1 MLSQWYHRDME
12 QKDEGPSREQRIEEG
27 WGLLEEGELAAAL
40 ATARAL
46 LAEEETNG
54 EIQYLAGSALM
65 EAGDLDEAEPHFRRA
80 LEIDAGDLDARA
92 ALAELLYEVI
102 RFDEARVE
110 VGLLLESDA
119 EDPRGHHLAAL
130 LAERRGEF
138 AKAEE
143 EDRMAHRL
151 EPESYPLPL
160 RFTRAEFDA
169 AVEAAVAELPER
181 FRERMGNLALV
192 VEDVPSDELLHSM
205 LDPSPSILGLFVG
218 TPLPEKH
225 LDDLPQAPDA
235 VYIFKR
241 CLERI
246 CESREELVEEIR
258 ITLLH
263 EVGHFMGLDEQELS
277 EAGYE

>member
-1 MLSQWYHRDME
+1 MMAP
-12 QKDEGPSREQRIEEG
+12 KDDGSGQERRIEEA

-46 LAEEETNG
+46 LAEDDGNA
-54 EIQYLAGSALM
+54 EIQYLTGSALM

-80 LEIDAGDLDARA
+80 LEVDPSDLDARA
-92 ALAELLYEVI
+92 ALAELLYELI
-102 RFDEARVE
+102 RFAEAREE
-110 VGLLLESDA
+110 VGLLLEADG

-130 LAERRGEF
+130 LSERRGEF

-143 EDRMAHRL
+143 EDRMAHRI

-169 AVEAAVAELPER
+169 AVEAAIAELPGR
-181 FRERMGNLALV
+181 FRDRMGNLAVV
-192 VEDVPSDELLHSM
+192 VEDVPSEEILRSM
-205 LDPSPSILGLFVG
+205 DDPSPSILGLFVG
-218 TPLPEKH
+218 TPLPEQH
-225 LDDLPQAPDA
+225 LDDLPRAPDA

-246 CESREELVEEIR
+246 CENREELVEEIR

-263 EVGHFMGLDEQELS
+263 EVGHFMGLDEQDLT